1 MTHKYRAWDKKWNRW
16 IEPKDICVYGDGTA
30 DFVRRAENG
39 DKIEIVELKSGEIEL
54 EQSTGKKDKNGKDSC
69 DGDIISYPNDYPAGE
84 YEPSEPNNDIGEI
97 YWDNDEAAF
106 LVKSNSTAREQIDM
120 PLGQFVDEY
129 GEFEIIG
136 NIHTPPELKEN

>member
-54 EQSTGKKDKNGKDSC
+54 EQYIGIKDRKRTKEFPKGQDIC
-69 DGDIISYPNDYPAGE
+69 GGDIVSAGIYYDE
-84 YEPSEPNNDIGEI
+84 GPRILEI
-97 YWDNDEAAF
+97 YYDRGGYWIDYKGEGYDRV
-106 LVKSNSTAREQIDM
+106 LV
-120 PLGQFVDEY
+120 
-129 GEFEIIG
+129 GEFMGSLEIIG
-136 NIHTPPELKEN
+136 NIHQNPELKEN